1 MLQKAR
7 KYVIQHRKVDNM
19 SHQNG
24 ILHSSWL
31 TSRNATPSIGY
42 VYKVPTLF
50 VPFLFCDVIADKA
63 YTLLAD
69 LY

>member
-1 MLQKAR
+1 MFQKVR

-31 TSRNATPSIGY
+31 TSRNAAPSIGS
-42 VYKVPTLF
+42 VYKVPTPF
-50 VPFLFCDVIADKA
+50 PPFLFCDAITDKD
-63 YTLLAD
+63 YSL
-69 LY
+69 